1 MAVVHRHR
9 QDRESASG
17 NDILSRMLQLEKLS
31 QQHRPSGSEQSTSSF
46 RNSSLES
53 QRREIVPK
61 QPSKLTTPPV
71 MIPPPS
77 VPLQRAHTSPGL
89 VMKPATN
96 HKKSSLPASVKQ
108 IEVAAVQ
115 RPPTPTPEI
124 CKSPSWSDYNGDKAK
139 RQKKKTEKDRKE
151 MEKER
156 KELEKE
162 RKEVE
167 KKRKKE
173 DEKQRSAQVKAAK
186 RLSKKPPAAM
196 DTQRMP
202 AALLRP
208 SARPPPDS
216 QASSQADSRSSSTER
231 RRSSISSLASML
243 RLSKDSWSKS
253 STAASEPPS
262 SFKLVSFKPVSA
274 SAPQL
279 GKLSG
284 IETHSRPPSV
294 GTQDSRNSNSDQE
307 YLKDL
312 ASFAYQLQVSAQA
325 PDDIGLE
332 LKQINGVRLSVPSTQ
347 SSPDHVGSV
356 TASPTKRKDEDTV
369 RETKKKEKKA
379 KASQRPLARRS
390 GSSEDGYF
398 GEKVNVLKDYPNAK
412 LDGAKY
418 DEAAKKWAIKEA
430 GSREL
435 REVYQNLSRQSSP
448 ALISDTKT
456 LLLSPRDGSSYVH
469 KQRMYRQQQ
478 SIAGYEDELALE
490 SAGNA
495 KMEEKTPATITQPS
509 PPILKDSFELTPTKQ
524 VSQLQTREE
533 KTSTPV
539 QAPAST
545 TLRSSPK
552 TAFPNHVP
560 RSQEATVPREPVR
573 KKQNLEQTSSEE
585 SSDEYHRY
593 LVEHTRNLGIKQAKR
608 VSRIPK
614 AEKILGARDSDTENA
629 PPSKRRSG
637 PNRAV
642 SSDSTFIPSPNETVR
657 TPRQRI
663 DSDLAQAIQKNTRKD
678 KPLSPKVDGQKAV
691 ADMPAAKQPLS
702 ENTTSK
708 SKHYSS
714 PVVPRFSTTPVLP
727 NAGRQSSELSPETS
741 RGLLSEKSHRVAES
755 DTASKSPITE
765 IGKIPPEFIISGVDG
780 DGLVR
785 KTSLKRPRSDPELKL
800 NVLSNPSTNHPTVPS
815 FDFLPALKHQPL
827 TKPKRT
833 SPVRVSFAALP
844 TTIPS
849 STHPASTFPQS
860 FRPALKA
867 DYSFPS
873 PNGPITITPVAAHN
887 SVHPAMR
894 TFHGPP
900 RSHRSSL
907 MGPPS
912 LPLTSSGRAAEEAL
926 NVKPLA
932 KMFVICCK
940 CKFWHDMPSKLYE
953 AMALPKQIE
962 GQANGVMEGVADVGK
977 AKGKG
982 KAVEGKVFTTVTCP
996 WCEHGMST
1004 ACCAGWTAVVYLH
1017 ERHH

>member
-1 MAVVHRHR
+1 MAVAQRHK
-9 QDRESASG
+9 QERESASG

-31 QQHRPSGSEQSTSSF
+31 QQHRPSVSEQPTSSF
-46 RNSSLES
+46 RNSTPES
-53 QRREIVPK
+53 HHRDIVPK
-61 QPSKLTTPPV
+61 HLSKSTTLHLAR
-71 MIPPPS
+71 PPPS
-77 VPLQRAHTSPGL
+77 VPLPRAHTSPDL
-89 VMKPATN
+89 AMKSAIE
-96 HKKSSLPASVKQ
+96 HKKKSSPVSVEQK
-108 IEVAAVQ
+108 EVVAVQ
-115 RPPTPTPEI
+115 RPPTPTPDI
-124 CKSPSWSDYNGDKAK
+124 CKSPSWSDYNRDRAK
-139 RQKKKTEKDRKE
+139 KEKKKTEKERKE
-151 MEKER
+151 MEKV
-156 KELEKE
+156 

-167 KKRKKE
+167 KKRQKE
-173 DEKQRSAQVKAAK
+173 DEKQRSAQLKAAK

-202 AALLRP
+202 AALMRP

-216 QASSQADSRSSSTER
+216 QTSSQADSRSSSKER

-253 STAASEPPS
+253 SSAVSEPPS
-262 SFKLVSFKPVSA
+262 SFKLISFKPVSD

-284 IETHSRPPSV
+284 IETHSRRPSI
-294 GTQDSRNSNSDQE
+294 GTQGSRNSNSDQE

-312 ASFAYQLQVSAQA
+312 ATFAYQLQLSAQA
-325 PDDIGLE
+325 PDDVELE
-332 LKQINGVRLSVPSTQ
+332 LKQINGVRLSVPSIR
-347 SSPDHVGSV
+347 SSPEQAAFIE
-356 TASPTKRKDEDTV
+356 ASPTINGSDADAVPEIRPKG
-369 RETKKKEKKA
+369 KKA
-379 KASQRPLARRS
+379 KVSQRPVVRRR

-398 GEKVNVLKDYPNAK
+398 GEKANVLKDYPKAK
-412 LDGAKY
+412 PDSAKY
-418 DEAAKKWAIKEA
+418 DEASRRWADKEA
-430 GSREL
+430 TSGTL
-435 REVYQNLSRQSSP
+435 REVHQQLSSQSSP
-448 ALISDTKT
+448 ALISDAQA

-478 SIAGYEDELALE
+478 SIAGYEDELAFE

-495 KMEEKTPATITQPS
+495 KMEEMTQITHDQPS
-509 PPILKDSFELTPTKQ
+509 PTMLQPPSSLLPGDQAPRTPTG
-524 VSQLQTREE
+524 EE
-533 KTSTPV
+533 KTSASAPQKA
-539 QAPAST
+539 QASRGLKSSSKT
-545 TLRSSPK
+545 TSP
-552 TAFPNHVP
+552 TLVP
-560 RSQEATVPREPVR
+560 RAQEAPIQHEPAK
-573 KKQNLEQTSSEE
+573 KKQTLECRTSEE

-593 LVEHTRNLGIKQAKR
+593 LVERTQNFGIKQAKK

-614 AEKILGARDSDTENA
+614 AEKILGAKLSDSENA
-629 PPSKRRSG
+629 PPSKRRSR
-637 PNRAV
+637 PNRTG
-642 SSDSTFIPSPNETVR
+642 SDDSKLIFIPNETPK
-657 TPRQRI
+657 TPQRSESSDVAEPIQQNLRI
-663 DSDLAQAIQKNTRKD
+663 D
-678 KPLSPKVDGQKAV
+678 KPPSPKFDGRTAV
-691 ADMPAAKQPLS
+691 VETPAIKPPPSA
-702 ENTTSK
+702 NTTTK
-708 SKHYSS
+708 SKHHSL

-727 NAGRQSSELSPETS
+727 SVGHQNSALPSEPRSIIPSAISQSTIELNS
-741 RGLLSEKSHRVAES
+741 
-755 DTASKSPITE
+755 ASKSPNTE
-765 IGKIPPEFIISGVDG
+765 IGTILPEFIISGVDG
-780 DGLVR
+780 AGLVR
-785 KTSLKRPRSDPELKL
+785 QTSLKRNRSDSELKL
-800 NVLSNPSTNHPTVPS
+800 HVPSDPSTTPDTLPS
-815 FDFLPALKHQPL
+815 FDFLPPLRHQPL

-833 SPVRVSFAALP
+833 SLSRVSFAALP

-849 STHPASTFPQS
+849 SSTIPASSFPQA

-900 RSHRSSL
+900 RAPRASL
-907 MGPPS
+907 LGPPS

-962 GQANGVMEGVADVGK
+962 GQADAGLAGGADG

-982 KAVEGKVFTTVTCP
+982 KAKAVEGKVFTTVTCP

-1004 ACCAGWTAVVYLH
+1004 GCCAGWTAIVYLH